1 MALATRLWAGVEE
14 PLQCAPRAESRP
26 PSTIMKLRH
35 HYLFVSML
43 AVIAAGVLC
52 FAAPSPTG
60 GPVVPLG
67 LVASADAVDTDHK
80 TVNLGVTA

>member
-1 MALATRLWAGVEE
+1 
-14 PLQCAPRAESRP
+14 
-26 PSTIMKLRH
+26 MKLRH
-35 HYLFVSML
+35 HYLFVSLL

-67 LVASADAVDTDHK
+67 LVAGADAADA
-80 TVNLGVTA
+80 NLNTAQSSVTA